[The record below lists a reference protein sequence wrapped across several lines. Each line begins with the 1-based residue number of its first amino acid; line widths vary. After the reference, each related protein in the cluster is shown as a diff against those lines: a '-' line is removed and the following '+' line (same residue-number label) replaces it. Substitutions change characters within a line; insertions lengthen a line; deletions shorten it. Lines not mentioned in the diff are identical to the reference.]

1 MRLVS
6 HSDNM
11 KIVLQALLKSVKGIL
26 SVFLIVL
33 LIWIMFGI
41 LGTVLF
47 KERFG
52 YCEEIDNFE
61 VN

>member
-1 MRLVS
+1 
-6 HSDNM
+6 M
-11 KIVLQALLKSVKGIL
+11 KIVLIAVLKSVKGIL

-47 KERFG
+47 KDRFG
-52 YCEEIDNFE
+52 YCENIDNFN